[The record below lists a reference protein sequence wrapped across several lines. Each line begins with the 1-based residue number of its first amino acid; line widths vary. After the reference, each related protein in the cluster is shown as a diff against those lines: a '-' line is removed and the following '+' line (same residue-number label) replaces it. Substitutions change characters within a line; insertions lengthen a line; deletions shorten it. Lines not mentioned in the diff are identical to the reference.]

1 MPAPCQIWGR
11 GKCWEQRPSLDTKPH
26 NLPGTCGESQ
36 GFSSCSEPSTCS
48 GTAAASQGLTRPQN
62 LRHHSLLQLGGTTLG
77 VLHRSRLHRSHG
89 HRQQRR
95 CTSWHVPQHHQPAMR
110 QAGLGAA
117 PRRAVPSLLG
127 AAPPCWD
134 AHRQLSAEPQIPEMS
149 RVSPRKLGFF
159 SCRCLGPRWTAQLTP
174 CALPEDAAH
183 PRVPTL
189 CEEAPEPTQLPAPAL
204 LPNPVPSA
212 PVGDRGTTGVGR
224 APRSSTEPCP
234 RAAPTLLP
242 PASSTNLRGS
252 SPAASS
258 GAEAEHLP
266 DTPITLGISSAYS
279 GSLIKKEI
287 TGICHLVNPCSAAPG
302 ELCSRETGAHR
313 TSSGTLPGLAPGR
326 GPSAQVCF

>member
-1 MPAPCQIWGR
+1 MKCSEHRKHDPYLHGAGSTARTLRCCPWGHTRPHDFLQGRGVPAPCQIWGR
-11 GKCWEQRPSLDTKPH
+11 GKCWEQRPSLDNKPH
-26 NLPGTCGESQ
+26 DKPGTCGESQ

-159 SCRCLGPRWTAQLTP
+159 SCRCLGPCRTAQLTP
-174 CALPEDAAH
+174 CALPEDAAR
-183 PRVPTL
+183 PRVPRLHGALRGGTRAHA
-189 CEEAPEPTQLPAPAL
+189 APSSC
-204 LPNPVPSA
+204 SA
-212 PVGDRGTTGVGR
+212 SQ
-224 APRSSTEPCP
+224 PRSIRP
-234 RAAPTLLP
+234 RWGPGHHRGGQSPPQQHGAVPPRSAHAA
-242 PASSTNLRGS
+242 
-252 SPAASS
+252 AASS
-258 GAEAEHLP
+258 LFHQPAREQ
-266 DTPITLGISSAYS
+266 S
-279 GSLIKKEI
+279 GCEQ
-287 TGICHLVNPCSAAPG
+287 
-302 ELCSRETGAHR
+302 RR
-313 TSSGTLPGLAPGR
+313 
-326 GPSAQVCF
+326 